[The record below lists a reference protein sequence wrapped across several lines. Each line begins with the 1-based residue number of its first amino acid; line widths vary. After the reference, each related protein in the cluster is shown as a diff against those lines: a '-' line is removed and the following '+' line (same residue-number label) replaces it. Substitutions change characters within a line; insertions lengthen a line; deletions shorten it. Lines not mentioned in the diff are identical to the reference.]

1 MKPRA
6 APSLLAAVTALAPA
20 RLVRKLDAAPRV
32 ADSWHWQG
40 PTVTTESGECVTLT
54 LDDGVVRQAAQLSCS
69 CLLSPRCFHVLAVAA
84 ALEVEES
91 LPDAATAAGPAAAH
105 DVAAG
110 TDAEERPVT
119 EAQRAIAVR
128 ALRVLD
134 GWLKV
139 GASGAGA
146 VLQGELLRVA
156 HEARLEGAH
165 RLAGAALRSVRGAR
179 ALRGEMPDFSSEALV
194 DDLRELALSAYLVS
208 TRPLLEQRALGTARR
223 EYEGV
228 GNLRLHGLA
237 CEPIVARAGF
247 AGVTSYV
254 CDEQGKVYSLSD
266 ILPGDPSR
274 ARGAYDVAVV
284 MGDTSLTHREL
295 TRAGLFVQSATA
307 SADMRLGAGKQ
318 VKAVR
323 ATSSESFDRPGP
335 RLLFGAALDAQLD
348 RAFDAWRTDTASRP
362 KGASLLFVQ
371 ASVLGPAEDGVA
383 VLIEDV
389 PVTLTVA
396 DEHPSLPYRDN
407 LRLLAELAGRTLRV
421 LGHVSPQRPRSIA
434 AIAVEAGADALSLPE
449 GMGGRVN
456 LGLDVLTRAQLVT
469 PQRRA
474 TVDAAPAA
482 SDPLS
487 AVRRRLVAL
496 VLSGTRSLPPE
507 AGSRIDAECRQLRA
521 ALMPSA
527 ASALGT
533 IADACRAG
541 TAGPRLCEGFLAL
554 ASYEQ
559 AATLKLQRATFFA
572 P

>member
-6 APSLLAAVTALAPA
+6 APSLLAAVTALVPA
-20 RLVRKLDAAPRV
+20 RLVRKLDAAPRA
-32 ADSWHWQG
+32 ADAWQWQAA
-40 PTVTTESGECVTLT
+40 TVTTESGERVTLT

-91 LPDAATAAGPAAAH
+91 PPDTATAAAPAAASYTAAGP
-105 DVAAG
+105 D
-110 TDAEERPVT
+110 TRKTPVT
-119 EAQRAIAVR
+119 EAQRAVAVR

-134 GWLKV
+134 AWLKV
-139 GASGAGA
+139 GTNGAGA

-179 ALRGEMPDFSSEALV
+179 ALRGETPDFSSEALV
-194 DDLRELALSAYLVS
+194 DDLRELALSAHLVN
-208 TRPLLEQRALGTARR
+208 THPLLEPRALGTARR

-237 CEPIVARAGF
+237 CEAVVARSGF

-254 CDEQGKVYSLSD
+254 CDEQGRVYSLSD

-274 ARGAYDVAVV
+274 TRGAYDVAVV

-323 ATSSESFDRPGP
+323 ATAIESFDTPGP
-335 RLLFGAALDAQLD
+335 SLLFAEALDAQLD
-348 RAFDAWRTDTASRP
+348 RAFDGRRIDTASRP
-362 KGASLLFVQ
+362 KSASLVFVQ
-371 ASVLGPAEDGVA
+371 ASVLGAAEDGVA

-407 LRLLAELAGRTLRV
+407 LRLLAELSGRTLRV

-449 GMGGRVN
+449 AMGARVN
-456 LGLDVLTRAQLVT
+456 LGLDVLTRAQLVA
-469 PQRRA
+469 PQKRA
-474 TVDAAPAA
+474 AVDAVPAA
-482 SDPLS
+482 SDPLG

-496 VLSGTRSLPPE
+496 ALSGTRSLPPE
-507 AGSRIDAECRQLRA
+507 AGSRIAGECGQLRA
-521 ALMPSA
+521 GLMPGA
-527 ASALGT
+527 ASALAT
-533 IADACRAG
+533 MAEACRAA
-541 TAGPRLCEGFLAL
+541 AGGSRLSEAFLAL

-559 AATLKLQRATFFA
+559 AATLKLQRATFLA
-572 P
+572 L